1 MSSYPDESTSEHED
15 ELPFALSVDPT
26 LQPNARD
33 LPDRHLQELVQSAL
47 VASSTSQNAPP
58 DLESSLLSN
67 PTDGESQA
75 SAASGGDSFV
85 AGSASFFK
93 NSQLLDAAA
102 SMFHPASSLL
112 NISLAGSTQDFRSLT
127 LGHSTDPSFSSTF
140 PNAPNVPTS
149 APNSSFS
156 TLLLAADDR
165 HANAARDLHHGD
177 PASEGRSRLSAL
189 QEEQFPSTASV
200 PSSYI
205 TGSRSP
211 RSVDE
216 SGELIYSPE
225 NYSRQDQSFP
235 SHHHS
240 QDEHPGSQTIVPAAC
255 LASSPSH
262 CSPRLFRTEER
273 RLATLAG
280 ATATRTGPASFRV
293 SLDLSPSCTSV
304 RDVMEVVGNPDLLVL
319 WCDPVTDLVITRSS
333 EGARD
338 HSLSGRN
345 PTVVTSPNS
354 PQYHQTSQSGA
365 HSVSRASAASGR
377 EYEGEWT
384 EATTSRLLSPPN
396 TSCVYSTSRAVSAAL
411 GFPSF
416 GKLVMF
422 VERSRG
428 QVSLTVG
435 PFPGRIEI
443 LYKIRVDS
451 VVGGRIRIVFDV
463 ALRPVAS
470 SDRYE
475 RVCMCGLW
483 DLVEKFLLPSTDDYM
498 DQTLGSAARL
508 RFLVENGEG
517 RTLVDE
523 SLPSV
528 HPDFHGVSTEPLLSA

>member
-33 LPDRHLQELVQSAL
+33 VQDCRHLQVLVRSAL
-47 VASSTSQNAPP
+47 TSSTSQTTQPP

-75 SAASGGDSFV
+75 SAASGGDSFM
-85 AGSASFFK
+85 AGNASFFK
-93 NSQLLDAAA
+93 NSQLIDAAA

-112 NISLAGSTQDFRSLT
+112 NISLAGSHDFRATTDPNFSLT
-127 LGHSTDPSFSSTF
+127 FQNPAA
-140 PNAPNVPTS
+140 APANG

-165 HANAARDLHHGD
+165 HADAGRYAHHHGD
-177 PASEGRSRLSAL
+177 SSSVSRSRLSAL
-189 QEEQFPSTASV
+189 QEEQGQSTASA
-200 PSSYI
+200 SASTSYI
-205 TGSRSP
+205 KASRTP
-211 RSVDE
+211 RSLDE
-216 SGELIYSPE
+216 SVDLMYSSE
-225 NYSRQDQSFP
+225 NYPRQDRSFP
-235 SHHHS
+235 SHHQS
-240 QDEHPGSQTIVPAAC
+240 RDHPGSQTIVPAAHA
-255 LASSPSH
+255 ASSHSMG
-262 CSPRLFRTEER
+262 SPRMFRTEER

-280 ATATRTGPASFRV
+280 ATATRTGAASFRV
-293 SLDLSPSCTSV
+293 SLDLSPSCSSV
-304 RDVMEVVGNPDLLVL
+304 RDVMDVVGNPDLLVL
-319 WCDPVTDLVITRSS
+319 WCDPVTDLVVTRSS

-345 PTVVTSPNS
+345 PTIVTGPNS
-354 PQYHQTSQSGA
+354 LHSHHASQSDA
-365 HSVSRASAASGR
+365 TSSSAASGR

-384 EATTSRLLSPPN
+384 EATTSRLMSPPN

-451 VVGGRIRIVFDV
+451 VAGGRIRIAFDV
-463 ALRPVAS
+463 ALRPAAS
-470 SDRYE
+470 SDSYE
-475 RVCMCGLW
+475 RVCMCGIW
-483 DLVEKFLLPSTDDYM
+483 DWVEKCLLPSTDDYM
-498 DQTLGSAARL
+498 DQTLRSAAML

-517 RTLVDE
+517 RTMADE
-523 SLPSV
+523 SFPSG
-528 HPDFHGVSTEPLLSA
+528 HPDFNGVSTEPLLSA